1 MKIAVV
7 SDTHHR
13 TKSIIKKLKD
23 IKGLDLII
31 HLGDM
36 VKDAYKIE
44 KELSLEVIKV
54 KGNCDYNVSDEKEE
68 MLLNY
73 KKRKLFITHGH
84 KYNIKYDFNRLYFK
98 AKEVGADVV
107 IFGHTHVPTSEII
120 EDIIFFNPGSTTIPR
135 SQKGKTF
142 GIIEINDTVE
152 TNIYNL

>member
-23 IKGLDLII
+23 IKNLDLII

-44 KELSLEVIKV
+44 NEIGVEVIKV
-54 KGNCDYNVSDEKEE
+54 KGNCDYNVFDEKEE
-68 MLLNY
+68 MILNY
-73 KKRKLFITHGH
+73 KKRKFFITHGH
-84 KYNIKYDFNRLYFK
+84 KYNIKYDFNQLYYK
-98 AKEVGADVV
+98 AKEIEADVV
-107 IFGHTHVPTSEII
+107 IFGHTHIPSSETV

-135 SQKGKTF
+135 TQKGKTF
-142 GIIEINDTVE
+142 GIVEINDKIE
-152 TNIYNL
+152 CYIYKL